1 MTFNLQKNIPAYKNL
16 SIYYS
21 SYTTE
26 SEAKELPTYKE
37 FYSSLLATIKRPDIV
52 DGGNVGNVGNDVGN
66 DVGNRRKV
74 QLTERQ
80 RRIYHLIAATPDV
93 TAQQM
98 SELFAT
104 TKRTIERDLAV
115 MQKNNI
121 IRHEGK
127 ARTGHWVVLELA

>member
-1 MTFNLQKNIPAYKNL
+1 MNR
-16 SIYYS
+16 
-21 SYTTE
+21 
-26 SEAKELPTYKE
+26 ELPTYEE
-37 FYSSLLATIKRPDIV
+37 FCGGLLATIKRPDIV
-52 DGGNVGNVGNDVGN
+52 DVGNSGGNVGNNVGN